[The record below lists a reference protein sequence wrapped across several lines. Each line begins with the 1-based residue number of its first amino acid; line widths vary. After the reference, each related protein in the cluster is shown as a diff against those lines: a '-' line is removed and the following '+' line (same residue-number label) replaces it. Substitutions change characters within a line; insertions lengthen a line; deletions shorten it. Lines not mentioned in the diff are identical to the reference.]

1 MPGPQQQAA
10 TPAPPPP
17 DIFDTLAQQDEQK
30 MQHDQMAAQ
39 TGDVFDQIAK
49 NGGQPLPESTTPTQP
64 TQKPY
69 NPAEHGALNRFGHAF
84 AAPFVSMY
92 HGAVDEPQDVDEVVA
107 HAQGGQGGL
116 MAYRAAKQV
125 IDAHDAMVKS
135 SGDSFQKAAMSFKD
149 AAISYIL
156 GNTKDAMMQGLSG
169 GMSAVEGAQPGTSAA
184 LQRPQQLAQGAVTGG
199 DLATPLGSTAAD
211 VAMAAGTEGL
221 GRAASAIR
229 GAAETGEAAEEA
241 ATAST
246 PASESAATPKAQAV
260 AQGTAKAAK
269 AGISEGTA
277 ETVAPTGEE
286 IQPQLHAGIRQF
298 LNQTASDAGLDA
310 IADST
315 PITDAP
321 QELADSFQTRSQ
333 ATFDQIEKITGI
345 DPTALKEQMAAR
357 ADQITEATA
366 SGDLEKAGK
375 LDMLQKADENRSLQA
390 FNQAKAQGVDVEQ
403 ARSDWNASLRGD
415 ELSAAVRNSKASTS
429 TLKNPVLDPAKLAPR
444 LQKLAES
451 QPGGKAPKLFQLG
464 GEDNATT
471 LVEHAENARDATQA
485 IKDFVPQSA
494 TGQKL
499 FSQIVSNNTA
509 EKSSL
514 LRGGNSVGVT
524 DWNGVLKDIGNLT
537 PAQQSALGND
547 LARMRQVAGRQAL
560 KQNALKALSFGT
572 KLGVGAETL
581 HHAVNAVSGH

>member
-1 MPGPQQQAA
+1 MPDPQQQTVAA
-10 TPAPPPP
+10 APPP
-17 DIFDTLAQQDEQK
+17 DIFDTLAQQDTQR
-30 MQHDQMAAQ
+30 MQHDQVAAQ
-39 TGDVFDQIAK
+39 TGDVFDQIAA
-49 NGGQPLPESTTPTQP
+49 NNGQPLSEPTAPTPTQP
-64 TQKPY
+64 PSMFPGSAPGGNMYPGAPLSASAPPVDLTQPGVM
-69 NPAEHGALNRFGHAF
+69 NTIGRGLESF
-84 AAPFVSMY
+84 AANDIPNPFAAIKHVVTNPSLKDVPGPISM
-92 HGAVDEPQDVDEVVA
+92 AATSLKESVA
-107 HAQGGQGGL
+107 GYE
-116 MAYRAAKQV
+116 AYEQAR
-125 IDAHDAMVKS
+125 S
-135 SGDSFQKAAMSFKD
+135 SGKSVMDSLLSASEQIKKQDD
-149 AAISYIL
+149 AAQMVQQRIDEFK
-156 GNTKDAMMQGLSG
+156 KDP
-169 GMSAVEGAQPGTSAA
+169 GAASVRS
-184 LQRPQQLAQGAVTGG
+184 L
-199 DLATPLGSTAAD
+199 AD
-211 VAMAAGTEGL
+211 VTAL
-221 GRAASAIR
+221 AASIYM
-229 GAAETGEAAEEA
+229 GAGKGPSAGVAGQAAPELAGEEA

-298 LNQTASDAGLDA
+298 INQTASDAGLDA
-310 IADST
+310 IPDST

-321 QELADSFQTRSQ
+321 QELADSFQARSQ

-366 SGDLEKAGK
+366 GGDLEKAGK
-375 LDMLQKADENRSLQA
+375 LDMLQKADENRSIQA

-451 QPGGKAPKLFQLG
+451 QPGGKTPKLFQLG
-464 GEDNATT
+464 GEDNATA